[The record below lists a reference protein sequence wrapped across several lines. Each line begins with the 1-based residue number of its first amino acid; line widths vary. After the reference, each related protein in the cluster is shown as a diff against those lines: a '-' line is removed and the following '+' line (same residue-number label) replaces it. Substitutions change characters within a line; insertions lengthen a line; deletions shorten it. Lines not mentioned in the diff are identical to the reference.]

1 MSTSSS
7 LEQGAG
13 PLQILTPKN
22 KKFHWEKLA
31 FELRE
36 MIFVE
41 VSKLDLDSCIHES
54 DYYFRRGIWMPLLV
68 VALRDQPKSYSHAME
83 WYRQA
88 NSHLVYHILY
98 YSDLGGMTRT
108 ELEVIQSAE
117 LIFL

>member
-1 MSTSSS
+1 MSVPNI
-7 LEQGAG
+7 LEQEAE
-13 PLQILTPKN
+13 PSQILIPKK

-31 FELRE
+31 YELRE

-41 VSKLDLDSCIHES
+41 VSKLDPDLCIHES
-54 DYYFRRGIWMPLLV
+54 DYYFRRGLWMPPLV
-68 VALRDQPKSYSHAME
+68 VALRDQPKSYSHVME

-88 NSHLVYHILY
+88 NSHLVYHVLD